1 LIGHEKTE
9 QPAATVMLGTNL
21 VIDWKVIQAQDK

>member
-9 QPAATVMLGTNL
+9 RPDAAAMLGANL
-21 VIDWKVIQAQDK
+21 VIVWKVIQAQDK